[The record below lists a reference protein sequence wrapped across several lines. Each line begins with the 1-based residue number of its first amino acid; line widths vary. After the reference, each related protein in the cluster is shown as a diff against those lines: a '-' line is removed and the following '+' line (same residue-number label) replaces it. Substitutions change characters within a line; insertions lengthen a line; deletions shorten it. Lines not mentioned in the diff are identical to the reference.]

1 MQFRTIMMDQKSQY
15 FDERWK
21 SLELFLKEKF
31 EKMPNT
37 ESILFLIGLNEY
49 RGRIPKIKFSKEQK
63 QDLIH
68 IGVCSVLSTS
78 GYYTLEGYD
87 DEGWPHFQPT
97 NVNIEAPDYTEQD
110 QLIKEHI
117 LKYFDF

>member
-1 MQFRTIMMDQKSQY
+1 MNENNQLSFQD
-15 FDERWK
+15 RWLH
-21 SLELFLKEKF
+21 LESFLREKF

-49 RGRIPKIKFSKEQK
+49 RGRIPKVKFSKEQK

-68 IGVCSVLSTS
+68 IGVCAVLSTS
-78 GYYTLEGYD
+78 GYYVLYEYD
-87 DEGWPHFQPT
+87 EEGWPHYIQADK
-97 NVNIEAPDYTEQD
+97 NIDAPDYLVQD

-117 LKYFDF
+117 LKYFDY